1 MNHHG
6 FRALAVCAALASFA
20 TGCTQAPDLS
30 AARAEAQKP
39 VQRYDV
45 IQALAAHGEKVAAGT
60 RSGAVLVSAD
70 GGRSWNRQPIAGPS
84 SITGMDVCPDGRFIA
99 IDFYRKLWTA
109 DAQLSGWTAQ
119 PLEAPHT
126 ALAVHCDRQGR
137 WWVAGTGALIVRSDD
152 QGKSWV
158 RTDLQEDLQ
167 ITTVQM
173 VDELNGFATGEFG
186 TVVVTTDGGQSWAKR
201 GALPEEFYPYAALFV
216 SASEGWVT
224 GLAGQVLKTIDGG
237 VSWTPQVNRSGAPLY
252 RMFMHAGAPHAVG
265 AGGAVVRLQGEEWL
279 SVAYADARPVP
290 LSAGAS
296 VLAHNTLLIGGPG
309 GLLRAVGDGGSS
321 RHGAAK

>member
-6 FRALAVCAALASFA
+6 FRMLTVCAALAAVFA
-20 TGCTQAPDLS
+20 GCTQAPDLS

-39 VQRYDV
+39 VQRYDA
-45 IQALAAHGEKVAAGT
+45 IQALAARGDMVAAGT
-60 RSGAVLVSAD
+60 RSGAVLVSSD
-70 GGRSWNRQPIAGPS
+70 GGVSWTRRSVAGPS

-99 IDFYRKLWTA
+99 IDFYRKLWSA
-109 DAQLSGWTAQ
+109 DAKLSAWTAQ
-119 PLEAPHT
+119 PLEEPHT

-216 SASEGWVT
+216 SASEGWVS
-224 GLAGQVLKTIDGG
+224 GLAGQVVHTTDGG
-237 VSWTPQVNRSGAPLY
+237 LTWTPQLNRAGAPLY
-252 RMFMHAGAPHAVG
+252 RIFMHAGAPHAVG
-265 AGGAVVRLQGEEWL
+265 AGGAVVRLHGEEWEN
-279 SVAYADARPVP
+279 VAYPDARPV
-290 LSAGAS
+290 LLAAGTS
-296 VLAHNTLLIGGPG
+296 VVAHNTLLIGGPG
-309 GLLRAVGDGGSS
+309 GLLRAVTDGGSS
-321 RHGAAK
+321 RPGAAK

>member
-6 FRALAVCAALASFA
+6 FRALAVCAALAPFA

-39 VQRYDV
+39 VQRYDA

-60 RSGAVLVSAD
+60 RSGAVLVSSD
-70 GGRSWNRQPIAGPS
+70 GGRSWTRQPIAGPS
-84 SITGMDVCPDGRFIA
+84 SINGMDVCPDGRFIA
-99 IDFYRKLWTA
+99 IDFYRKLWMA
-109 DAQLSGWTAQ
+109 DATLSAWTAQ
-119 PLEAPHT
+119 SLEEPHT

-152 QGKSWV
+152 QGKSWQK
-158 RTDLQEDLQ
+158 TDLQEDLQ

-186 TVVVTTDGGQSWAKR
+186 TVVVTTDGGQTWTKR

-224 GLAGQVLKTIDGG
+224 GLAGQVVHTTDGG
-237 VSWTPQVNRSGAPLY
+237 LTWTLQLNRAGAPLY
-252 RMFMHAGAPHAVG
+252 RLFMHAGVPHAVG
-265 AGGAVVRLQGEEWL
+265 AGGAVVRLQGEEWVA
-279 SVAYADARPVP
+279 VAYPDARPVP
-290 LSAGAS
+290 LAAGTS
-296 VLAHNTLLIGGPG
+296 VAANNTLLIGGPG
-309 GLLRAVGDGGSS
+309 GLLRAVADGGSS
-321 RHGAAK
+321 KTGAAK

>member
-6 FRALAVCAALASFA
+6 FRALAVCAALASLSA
-20 TGCTQAPDLS
+20 GCTQAPDLS

-39 VQRYDV
+39 LQRYDS
-45 IQALAAHGEKVAAGT
+45 IQALAAHGDVVAAGT

-70 GGRSWNRQPIAGPS
+70 GGQSWRRETLAGPS
-84 SITGMDVCPDGRFIA
+84 SITGIDVCPDGRFIA

-109 DAQLSGWTAQ
+109 DAKLSGWTAL

-167 ITTVQM
+167 ITTLQM
-173 VDELNGFATGEFG
+173 VDEQNGFATGEFG
-186 TVVVTTDGGQSWAKR
+186 TVVVTTDGGHTWTKR
-201 GALPEEFYPYAALFV
+201 GALPAEFYPYAALFV
-216 SASEGWVT
+216 SATEGWVS
-224 GLAGQVLKTIDGG
+224 GLAGQLVHTTDGG
-237 VSWTPQVNRSGAPLY
+237 LTWQAQVNRAGAPLY
-252 RMFMHAGAPHAVG
+252 RIFMHAGIPHAVG
-265 AGGAVVRLQGEEWL
+265 AGGAVVRLQGDEWVA
-279 SVAYADARPVP
+279 VAYPDARPVP
-290 LSAGAS
+290 LAAGVSVAS
-296 VLAHNTLLIGGPG
+296 NNTLLIGGPG
-309 GLLRAVGDGGSS
+309 GLLRAVTDSGASKP
-321 RHGAAK
+321 GAAQ

>member
-39 VQRYDV
+39 VQRYDA

-60 RSGAVLVSAD
+60 RSGAVLVSSD

-109 DAQLSGWTAQ
+109 DAQLSAWTEQ

-158 RTDLQEDLQ
+158 KTDLQEDLQ

-186 TVVVTTDGGQSWAKR
+186 TVVVTTDGGHTWAKR

-216 SASEGWVT
+216 SASEGWVS
-224 GLAGQVLKTIDGG
+224 GLAGQVVHTTDGG
-237 VSWTPQVNRSGAPLY
+237 LTWTPLLNRAGAPLY
-252 RMFMHAGAPHAVG
+252 RIFMHAGAPHAVG
-265 AGGAVVRLQGEEWL
+265 AGGAVVRLQGEEWVA
-279 SVAYADARPVP
+279 VAYPDARPVP
-290 LSAGAS
+290 LAAGTS
-296 VLAHNTLLIGGPG
+296 VAANNTLLIGGPG
-309 GLLRAVGDGGSS
+309 GLLRAVADGGSS
-321 RHGAAK
+321 KTGAAK

>member
-6 FRALAVCAALASFA
+6 FRALAVCAALASLA

-39 VQRYDV
+39 VQRYDS
-45 IQALAAHGEKVAAGT
+45 IQALAAHGDRVVAGT

-70 GGRSWNRQPIAGPS
+70 GGQSWQREPLAGPS
-84 SITGMDVCPDGRFIA
+84 SITGIDVCPDGRFIA
-99 IDFYRKLWTA
+99 IDFYRKVWTA
-109 DAQLSGWTAQ
+109 DAKLSGWTAQ

-167 ITTVQM
+167 ITTLQM
-173 VDELNGFATGEFG
+173 VDEQNGFATGEFG
-186 TVVVTTDGGQSWAKR
+186 TVVVTTDGGHTWTKR
-201 GALPEEFYPYAALFV
+201 GALPAEFYPYAALFV
-216 SASEGWVT
+216 SATEGWVS
-224 GLAGQVLKTIDGG
+224 GLAGQLVHTTDGG
-237 VSWTPQVNRSGAPLY
+237 LTWQAQVNRAGAPLY
-252 RMFMHAGAPHAVG
+252 RIFMHAGSPHAVG
-265 AGGAVVRLQGEEWL
+265 AGGAVVRLQGDEWVA
-279 SVAYADARPVP
+279 VAYPDARPVP
-290 LSAGAS
+290 LAAGVSVAS
-296 VLAHNTLLIGGPG
+296 NNTLLIGGPG
-309 GLLRAVGDGGSS
+309 GLLRAVTDGGASKP
-321 RHGAAK
+321 GAAQ